1 MLPRSTVALH
11 PKASYDLV
19 LLPGDGIGVEVV
31 AHAKA
36 LLDVIAPAIGVT
48 FQRDE
53 IRCGGKFFLEHG
65 SRDWPE
71 GAEEKC
77 AAADAILLGAV
88 GWNGPDGAPVTMP
101 DGKMAGWSPV
111 IGNRMKLDL
120 YANVRPVRCFPGTRH
135 GISGQFSPVWRPD
148 AVDMVIIR
156 ENTEGLYS
164 GIGERDSER
173 ATDVRVI
180 TQRASERVIRRAFE
194 LSRQRG
200 KGAPADGKKRV
211 TCIVKHNVL
220 QGCRLFLEVYRQV
233 AKDFPD
239 VEQDVAI
246 VDAFAMF
253 VLTQPERYDV
263 CVTTN
268 MFGDILT
275 DLASVLQGGM
285 GMAVGC
291 NLGDDHA
298 MFEPIHGSAPPLA
311 GKDRANPMA
320 MLLATGEALAWLGRR
335 FSDDRLLH
343 AHRAVED
350 SVAAIIAQG
359 EPLTADLGGK
369 AGSNQVAAAIRDDVA
384 RRLTAH

>member
-1 MLPRSTVALH
+1 MSSAART
-11 PKASYDLV
+11 PKATYELV
-19 LLPGDGIGVEVV
+19 LLPGDGIGQEVI
-31 AHAKA
+31 AEARA
-36 LLDVIAPAIGVT
+36 LLELLGPSIGVG
-48 FQRDE
+48 FALEE
-53 IRCGGKFFLEHG
+53 IPCGGKFFLEHG

-71 GAEEKC
+71 GAEERC
-77 AAADAILLGAV
+77 RAADAILLGAV
-88 GWNGPDGAPVTMP
+88 GWNGPDGAPVSLP

-111 IGNRMKLDL
+111 IGNRLKLDL
-120 YANVRPVRCFPGTRH
+120 YANVRPVRCLPGMKH
-135 GISGQFSPVWRPD
+135 GISGQFASVWRPD
-148 AVDMVIIR
+148 KVDMVIIR

-164 GIGERDSER
+164 GIGERDAQR

-180 TQRASERVIRRAFE
+180 TQRASARVIRKAFE
-194 LSRQRG
+194 LSRERG
-200 KGAPADGKKRV
+200 RGAPGDGKKRV

-220 QGCRLFLEVYRQV
+220 QGCRLFLDVFRQIG
-233 AKDFPD
+233 AEFPD
-239 VEQDVAI
+239 IEQDVAI

-291 NLGDDHA
+291 NVGDDHA

-320 MLLATGEALAWLGRR
+320 MLGATAEALGWLGLRYGDER
-335 FSDDRLLH
+335 LTRARKTIDD
-343 AHRAVED
+343 A
-350 SVAAIIAQG
+350 IAQLVERG
-359 EPLTADLGGK
+359 EPLTTDLGGN
-369 AGSNQVAAAIRDDVA
+369 ASRSTVAAAVRDEVA
-384 RRLTAH
+384 RRLAH